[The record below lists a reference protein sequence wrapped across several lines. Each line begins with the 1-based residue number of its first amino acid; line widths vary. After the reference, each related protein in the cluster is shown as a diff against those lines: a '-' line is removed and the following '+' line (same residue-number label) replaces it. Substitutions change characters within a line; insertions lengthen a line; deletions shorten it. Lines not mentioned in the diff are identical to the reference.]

1 MSTQDVGEHT
11 IPARGSAALTWLAC
25 LVALAASAGSV
36 YLSVGMNLRACPLC
50 FYQRT
55 FAFASFGVLLV
66 GLFTGARRAGLSLL
80 VLPLAVAGLGVA
92 GFHVYLEWNAT
103 LECPHGI
110 QDIGTAPQQSL
121 AAFALL
127 TLILVLAILNGG
139 VAKGTLVVALL
150 GTAVLGG
157 VFAAASVIS
166 SPPMP
171 PTPTKA
177 YAPNSLD
184 MCRPPYRGS

>member
-1 MSTQDVGEHT
+1 MSAQGMGEQT

-36 YLSVGMNLRACPLC
+36 YLSVWMNLRACPLC
-50 FYQRT
+50 FYQRS
-55 FAFASFGVLLV
+55 FAFAAFGVLLV

-80 VLPLAVAGLGVA
+80 ALPLAVAGLGVA
-92 GFHVYLEWNAT
+92 GFHVYLEWTGA
-103 LECPHGI
+103 LECPQGI
-110 QDIGTAPQQSL
+110 QDVGTAPQQSL

-127 TLILVLAILNGG
+127 TLILVLAILSGG
-139 VAKGTLVVALL
+139 VSKRTLVVALI
-150 GTAVLGG
+150 GTAILGG
-157 VFAAASVIS
+157 IFAAASIIS

-171 PTPTKA
+171 PTPSKA

-184 MCRPPYRGS
+184 MCRPPFKGS